1 MPTLS
6 EANLYFETHLS
17 KTVWEAADESTRT
30 ALLTTAAAEINSLP
44 LKTTIDPGRKNKA
57 IFEQALFRL
66 VVSDKRES
74 LRAQGVKSI
83 SIHGGASETYASP
96 MFGISLAPRAKLF
109 LMGQFQLGAIV

>member
-6 EANLYFETHLS
+6 EANQYFATHLS
-17 KTVWEAADESTRT
+17 KTAWEAVDEQTRT
-30 ALLTTAAAEINSLP
+30 ALLRTAENEINSLP

-66 VVSDKRES
+66 AVSDKRES